1 MNTQETEEAKGT
13 EGQTPAQRELAVL
26 NEVWE
31 VLKKHGLAFDGGI
44 RMAVR
49 LIYNLAEKSGDRQR
63 AFEYAS
69 KLLTR
74 TMMRAMA
81 SAGVAAMAEAVAAEA
96 AMGGNEIPPSEG
108 KGGSKS

>member
-1 MNTQETEEAKGT
+1 MKQETEETKGT
-13 EGQTPAQRELAVL
+13 EGQTPAQRELAAL
-26 NEVWE
+26 NDLGE
-31 VLKKHGLAFDGGI
+31 VLKKHELGFDGGI
-44 RMAVR
+44 RSAVR
-49 LIYNLAEKSGDRQR
+49 LIYNLAEKSGDRQGV
-63 AFEYAS
+63 FEYAS

-81 SAGVAAMAEAVAAEA
+81 TEV